1 MAEENKI
8 LTLFTTRM
16 RQLILQYKEVKDKNQ
31 ELLNTLESK
40 DREIAWLKKK
50 LEQSQNDYNSLKMA
64 RLVEVT
70 DGDIE
75 QSKRRLSNLIREV
88 NKCITMLG
96 GKED

>member
-8 LTLFTTRM
+8 LNLFTTRM
-16 RQLILQYKEVKDKNQ
+16 RQLILQYKEVKEQNKK
-31 ELLNTLESK
+31 LLSK
-40 DREIAWLKKK
+40 LQMNERENERLKKQ
-50 LEQSQNDYNSLKMA
+50 LEQAKNDYNSLKMA

-75 QSKRRLSNLIREV
+75 SSKRRLNNMIREV
-88 NKCITMLG
+88 NKCITLLG

>member
-8 LTLFTTRM
+8 LNLFTTRM
-16 RQLILQYKEVKDKNQ
+16 RQLILQYQEVKEQNK
-31 ELLNTLESK
+31 ELLSK
-40 DREIAWLKKK
+40 LQMNERENERLKKQ
-50 LEQSQNDYNSLKMA
+50 LEQAKNDYNSLKMA

-75 QSKRRLSNLIREV
+75 SSKRRLSNMIREV
-88 NKCITMLG
+88 NKCITLLG

>member
-8 LTLFTTRM
+8 LNLFTTRM
-16 RQLILQYKEVKDKNQ
+16 RQLILQYKEVKEQNK
-31 ELLNTLESK
+31 ELQSK
-40 DREIAWLKKK
+40 LQMNERENERLKKQ
-50 LEQSQNDYNSLKMA
+50 LEQAKNDYNSLKMA

-75 QSKRRLSNLIREV
+75 SSKRRLSNMIREV
-88 NKCITMLG
+88 NKCITLLG

>member
-8 LTLFTTRM
+8 LNLFTTRM
-16 RQLILQYKEVKDKNQ
+16 RQLILQYKEVKEQNK
-31 ELLNTLESK
+31 ELLSK
-40 DREIAWLKKK
+40 LQMNERENERLKKQ
-50 LEQSQNDYNSLKMA
+50 LEQAKNDYNSLKMA

-75 QSKRRLSNLIREV
+75 SSKRRLSNMIREV
-88 NKCITMLG
+88 NKCITLLG

>member
-8 LTLFTTRM
+8 LNLFTTRM
-16 RQLILQYKEVKDKNQ
+16 RQLILQYKEVKEQNK
-31 ELLNTLESK
+31 ELLSK
-40 DREIAWLKKK
+40 LQMNERENERLKKQ
-50 LEQSQNDYNSLKMA
+50 LEQANNDYNSLKMA

-75 QSKRRLSNLIREV
+75 SSKRRLSNMIREV
-88 NKCITMLG
+88 NKCITLLG

>member
-8 LTLFTTRM
+8 LNLFTTRM
-16 RQLILQYKEVKDKNQ
+16 RQLILQYKEVKEQNK
-31 ELLNTLESK
+31 ELLSK
-40 DREIAWLKKK
+40 LQINERENERLKKQ
-50 LEQSQNDYNSLKMA
+50 LEQAKNDYNSLKMA

-75 QSKRRLSNLIREV
+75 SSKRRLSNMIREV
-88 NKCITMLG
+88 NKCITLLG

>member
-16 RQLILQYKEVKDKNQ
+16 RQLILQYKEVKDKNK
-31 ELLNTLESK
+31 ELISTLESK

-75 QSKRRLSNLIREV
+75 KSKRRLTNLIREV
-88 NKCITMLG
+88 NKCITLLG
-96 GKED
+96 GKEE

>member
-8 LTLFTTRM
+8 LNLFTTRM
-16 RQLILQYKEVKDKNQ
+16 RQLILQYKEVKEQNK
-31 ELLNTLESK
+31 ELQSK
-40 DREIAWLKKK
+40 LQMNERENERLKKQLK
-50 LEQSQNDYNSLKMA
+50 QAKNDYNSLKMA

-75 QSKRRLSNLIREV
+75 SSKRRLSNMIREV
-88 NKCITMLG
+88 NKCITLLG

>member
-8 LTLFTTRM
+8 LNLFTTRM
-16 RQLILQYKEVKDKNQ
+16 RQLILQYKEVKEQNK
-31 ELLNTLESK
+31 ELLSK
-40 DREIAWLKKK
+40 LQMNERENERLKKQ
-50 LEQSQNDYNSLKMA
+50 LEQAKNDYNSLKMA

-75 QSKRRLSNLIREV
+75 SSKRLLSNMIREV
-88 NKCITMLG
+88 NKCITLLG

>member
-8 LTLFTTRM
+8 LNLFTTRM
-16 RQLILQYKEVKDKNQ
+16 RQLILQYKEVKEQNK
-31 ELLNTLESK
+31 ELQSK
-40 DREIAWLKKK
+40 LQMNEWENERLKKQ
-50 LEQSQNDYNSLKMA
+50 LEQAKNDYNSLKMA

-75 QSKRRLSNLIREV
+75 SSKRRLSNMIREV
-88 NKCITMLG
+88 NKCITLLG

>member
-16 RQLILQYKEVKDKNQ
+16 RQLILQYKEVKEKNQ
-31 ELLNTLESK
+31 ELLNAMESK

-75 QSKRRLSNLIREV
+75 KSKRRLSNLIREV

>member
-40 DREIAWLKKK
+40 DREIAWLKRK

>member
-40 DREIAWLKKK
+40 DREIVWLKKK

-75 QSKRRLSNLIREV
+75 KSKRRLSNLIREV

>member
-64 RLVEVT
+64 RLVEMT

-75 QSKRRLSNLIREV
+75 QSKCRLSNLIREV

>member
-8 LTLFTTRM
+8 LNLFTTRM
-16 RQLILQYKEVKDKNQ
+16 RQLILQYKEVKEQNK
-31 ELLNTLESK
+31 ELLSK
-40 DREIAWLKKK
+40 LQMNERENERLKKQLK
-50 LEQSQNDYNSLKMA
+50 QAKNDYNSLKMA

-75 QSKRRLSNLIREV
+75 SSKRRLSNMIREV
-88 NKCITMLG
+88 NKCITLLG

>member
-16 RQLILQYKEVKDKNQ
+16 RQLILQYKEVKEKNQ
-31 ELLNTLESK
+31 ELLNAMESK

>member
-8 LTLFTTRM
+8 LNLFTTRM
-16 RQLILQYKEVKDKNQ
+16 RQLILQYKEVKEQNK
-31 ELLNTLESK
+31 ELQSK
-40 DREIAWLKKK
+40 LQMNERENERLKKQ
-50 LEQSQNDYNSLKMA
+50 LEQAKNDYNSLKIA

-75 QSKRRLSNLIREV
+75 SSKRRLNNMIREV
-88 NKCITMLG
+88 NKCITLLG

>member
-8 LTLFTTRM
+8 LNLFTTRM
-16 RQLILQYKEVKDKNQ
+16 RQLILQYKEVKEQNK
-31 ELLNTLESK
+31 ELQSK
-40 DREIAWLKKK
+40 QQMNERENERLKKQ
-50 LEQSQNDYNSLKMA
+50 LEQAKNDYNSLKMA

-75 QSKRRLSNLIREV
+75 SSKRRLSNMIREV
-88 NKCITMLG
+88 NKCITLLG

>member
-8 LTLFTTRM
+8 LNLFTTRM
-16 RQLILQYKEVKDKNQ
+16 RQLILQYKEVKEQNK
-31 ELLNTLESK
+31 ELLSK
-40 DREIAWLKKK
+40 LQMNERENERLKKQ
-50 LEQSQNDYNSLKMA
+50 LEQAKNDYNSLKMA

-75 QSKRRLSNLIREV
+75 SSKRRLNNMIREV
-88 NKCITMLG
+88 NKCITLLG

>member
-50 LEQSQNDYNSLKMA
+50 LEQSQNDYNSLKMV

-75 QSKRRLSNLIREV
+75 KSKRRLSNLIREV

>member
-75 QSKRRLSNLIREV
+75 KSKRRLSNLIREV